1 MCLIKCL
8 GFIYIYIYYMS
19 KINKILI
26 KNISS
31 KKLRKYFY
39 KEVNRNYKSIKYEDV
54 CNIFH
59 SEINE
64 IDLYGNIDNNE
75 NKNLEHIF
83 PRSYFKDDER
93 NEIMRSDLHNLY
105 LCDSKLNNYRENFKY
120 VDIDTYSFDYNEVF
134 LDNEGNKIEND
145 KDFFINQGCI
155 MTINKNDK
163 VIIPSNYSKGKI
175 ARSLAYFAIK
185 YNYVDEI
192 KNIIDID
199 TMIKWSLNDPV
210 DNEEYFKN
218 ILCYKYQNNY
228 NPFIIDSELIM
239 YCFLDMTDIN
249 IDELLSFKRTKEI
262 DHMETIEYLIRDN
275 KMKQKE
281 INDLNNKIKDLE
293 DALKNM

>member
-1 MCLIKCL
+1 
-8 GFIYIYIYYMS
+8 MS

-120 VDIDTYSFDYNEVF
+120 VDIDTYSFDYN
-134 LDNEGNKIEND
+134 
-145 KDFFINQGCI
+145 
-155 MTINKNDK
+155 
-163 VIIPSNYSKGKI
+163 NY
-175 ARSLAYFAIK
+175 
-185 YNYVDEI
+185 
-192 KNIIDID
+192 
-199 TMIKWSLNDPV
+199 
-210 DNEEYFKN
+210 
-218 ILCYKYQNNY
+218 
-228 NPFIIDSELIM
+228 
-239 YCFLDMTDIN
+239 
-249 IDELLSFKRTKEI
+249 
-262 DHMETIEYLIRDN
+262 
-275 KMKQKE
+275 
-281 INDLNNKIKDLE
+281 
-293 DALKNM
+293 

>member
-1 MCLIKCL
+1 
-8 GFIYIYIYYMS
+8 MS

-275 KMKQKE
+275 KMKQEE

>member
-1 MCLIKCL
+1 
-8 GFIYIYIYYMS
+8 MS
-19 KINKILI
+19 KTNKILI

-54 CNIFH
+54 CKIFH
-59 SEINE
+59 SEIND

-134 LDNEGNKIEND
+134 LDNDGNKIEND
-145 KDFFINQGCI
+145 RDFFINQGCI

-185 YNYVDEI
+185 YNYIDEI

-262 DHMETIEYLIRDN
+262 DHMETIEYLIKDN
-275 KMKQKE
+275 KIKQEE

>member
-1 MCLIKCL
+1 
-8 GFIYIYIYYMS
+8 MS